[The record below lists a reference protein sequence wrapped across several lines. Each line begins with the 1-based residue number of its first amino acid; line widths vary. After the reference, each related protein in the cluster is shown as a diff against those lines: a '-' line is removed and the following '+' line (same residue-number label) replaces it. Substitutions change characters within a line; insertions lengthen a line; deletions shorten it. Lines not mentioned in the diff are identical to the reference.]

1 MHKILLSL
9 SVALALGTLSTA
21 GHAADS
27 ATFSV
32 TGTISPTSCDVSLS
46 AEKFDFGS
54 ISAATLTAMHNEKAG
69 SAVNLNVTC
78 DAATA
83 LAVQTTDN
91 RASSAMTGADMEAA
105 MSTITSLNDA
115 SLFGLGTDSDGNKIG
130 VMLLVVS
137 NATLNGAVSS
147 NLLTSDDKA
156 AWSTHSISLTSPFP
170 VAKNSYFALASDAG
184 STVPAAVTNV
194 SYTLRPGIILK
205 RADKYPG
212 GETVNIDG
220 NVTFS
225 LVYL

>member
-1 MHKILLSL
+1 MHKILLST
-9 SVALALGTLSTA
+9 STAVALGAVSYA
-21 GHAADS
+21 GYAADS

-46 AEKFDFGS
+46 AEKIDFGS
-54 ISAATLTAMHNEKAG
+54 ISAATLTGMHNEKTG
-69 SAVNLNVTC
+69 SAVNLNVAC

-83 LAVQTTDN
+83 VAIQTTDN
-91 RASSAMTGADMEAA
+91 RASSAMTGAEMEET
-105 MSTITSLNDA
+105 METSTSISDDG
-115 SLFGLGTDSDGNKIG
+115 LFGLGSDSDNNKIG
-130 VMLLVVS
+130 AMLMVVS
-137 NATLNGAVSS
+137 NAALNGVVSS
-147 NLLTSDDKA
+147 NLLTSSDKES
-156 AWSTHSISLTSPFP
+156 WSAHVISLTSPYP
-170 VAKNSYFALASDAG
+170 LVKNGYFALASNA
-184 STVPAAVTNV
+184 SATSPSAVTNV

>member
-1 MHKILLSL
+1 MHKRLLTS
-9 SVALALGTLSTA
+9 SFAVALGAFSYA

-27 ATFSV
+27 ATFGV

-54 ISAATLTAMHNEKAG
+54 ISAASLTAPHNEKTG
-69 SAVNLNVTC
+69 GTVNLNVSC
-78 DAATA
+78 DAPTA
-83 LAVQTTDN
+83 VALRTTDN
-91 RASSAMTGADMEAA
+91 RASSAMTGAEMEQEL
-105 MSTITSLNDA
+105 STVSVLSDA
-115 SLFGLGTDSDGNKIG
+115 NLFGLGTDSAGNKTG
-130 VMLLVVS
+130 VMLMVVN
-137 NATLNGAVSS
+137 NAALNGAASG
-147 NLLTSDDKA
+147 NLLTSDDRA
-156 AWSTHSISLTSPFP
+156 VWNAYPISLTASYA
-170 VAKNSYFALASDAG
+170 VAKNGYFTLASEAG
-184 STVPAAVTNV
+184 STAPAAATTM